1 MLKLFFFYF
10 LISLENNLYT
20 VESWLQ
26 FSKLFRF
33 FVFVDIKQLILFQLF
48 RHYFLFIL
56 KSCVFFFLIFWYFF
70 EFCRINIDLCQLFFT
85 AEALSCY
92 KNTEKGNVA
101 EDCGAQT
108 GCIKKFYQKSKFI
121 RQKKGRQHKSW

>member
-1 MLKLFFFYF
+1 LAFV
-10 LISLENNLYT
+10 NLP
-20 VESWLQ
+20 
-26 FSKLFRF
+26 K
-33 FVFVDIKQLILFQLF
+33 
-48 RHYFLFIL
+48 
-56 KSCVFFFLIFWYFF
+56 
-70 EFCRINIDLCQLFFT
+70 

-121 RQKKGRQHKSW
+121 RQKKGKTT